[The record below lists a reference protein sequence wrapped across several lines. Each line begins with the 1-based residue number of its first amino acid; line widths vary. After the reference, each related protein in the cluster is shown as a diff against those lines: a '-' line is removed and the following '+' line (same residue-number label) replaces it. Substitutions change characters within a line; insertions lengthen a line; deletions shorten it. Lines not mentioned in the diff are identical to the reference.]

1 MDEYRLNIL
10 KQSNTEINRLQL
22 LSVFFDEEIVYKIYL
37 RSQVI
42 HQLFAGN
49 EDLEIE
55 KLELF
60 HLQFTASV
68 IDLLK
73 KIKKSNEK
81 NVVLLY
87 DEINLNEELIERMS
101 GAVVSQKNFNIDKQ
115 RQSLKI
121 NQTLR
126 KLFEVLSDLTSDFPF
141 AKNINVFSS
150 KYANDFYFDLKTDQF
165 SKLIDYQTKQVY
177 TNVFA
182 TIEKKLMGKLCK
194 YDFKTEFFI
203 GLKCGELV
211 IEVYKFLET
220 DNYFLFFPSRN
231 LFLFCDIEIL
241 NGLDQSNNLSERE
254 KIVQEL
260 QYKNDKL
267 SSNAAVLKTAI
278 PDEIIALLEDSYHKI
293 SDINFLNHLNN
304 FDVQSNILKA
314 MLKTDLF

>member
-22 LSVFFDEEIVYKIYL
+22 LSVFFDEEIIYKIYL

-81 NVVLLY
+81 NVVLIY
-87 DEINLNEELIERMS
+87 DEINLNEELIDRMS

-194 YDFKTEFFI
+194 YDFKTAFFI
-203 GLKCGELV
+203 GLKSGELV
-211 IEVYKFLET
+211 IEVYKFLDL

-231 LFLFCDIEIL
+231 LFLFCDLEIL

-267 SSNAAVLKTAI
+267 ASNAAVLKTAI